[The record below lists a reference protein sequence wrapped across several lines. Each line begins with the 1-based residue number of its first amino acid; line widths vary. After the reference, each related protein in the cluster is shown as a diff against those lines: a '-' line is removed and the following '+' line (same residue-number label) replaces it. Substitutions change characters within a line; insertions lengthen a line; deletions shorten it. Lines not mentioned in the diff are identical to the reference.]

1 MMQSARVTGL
11 GALALLALAAPVA
24 RSQEADAPAVCRAP
38 FEAPA
43 RPMHFTRELR
53 RSLFDGKELVVIR
66 HYSVT
71 FTPIPTGFR
80 VDGSITGTEVE
91 APERLAP
98 LAELERKRPDT
109 SMFPLMLDK
118 AGQIVESSESGRDIP
133 QKALPLADGLVAGAG
148 LKGLVQEQAEQF
160 VERLFAAQG
169 PGINQWPA
177 LLFRPGNRP
186 MEARQELPLPNGGK
200 GTVTITLDPVAAG
213 PCALMQR
220 LERKVE
226 TVVGTQVRRTR
237 EIWTL
242 GPAP

>member
-1 MMQSARVTGL
+1 MTRSARVTGF
-11 GALALLALAAPVA
+11 GTLALLALTPLAAQAQHAAAPA
-24 RSQEADAPAVCRAP
+24 ICHAG

-66 HYSVT
+66 HYTVT
-71 FTPIPTGFR
+71 FTPTPTGFR
-80 VDGSITGTEVE
+80 VDGTSAGTDVA

-109 SMFPLMLDK
+109 SMFPLTLDRT
-118 AGQIVESSESGRDIP
+118 GQIVQSSERGPDIP
-133 QKALPLADGLVAGAG
+133 GKAQPLADGLIAGAG
-148 LKGLVQEQAEQF
+148 LKGLAQEQAAQF
-160 VERLFAAQG
+160 VDRLVAAQG

-186 MEARQELPLPNGGK
+186 MEAHQELPLPGGGK
-200 GTVTITLDPVAAG
+200 GMVSITLDPEAAG

-242 GPAP
+242 SPAP